1 MDSAD
6 GFLRMTGA
14 RRLVMGILNI
24 TPDSFSDGG
33 LYLNE
38 VEAVRQG
45 QKMADDGADIID
57 IGGESTQPGA
67 LPVSS
72 EEQIRRIVPVV
83 RQLSVR
89 LGVEGIISVDTTQSV
104 VAEAALGAGARIV
117 NDVSAGRAD
126 PKMFSLVSEYQA
138 GIVLMHMQGTP
149 LTMQDNPA
157 YVDVVEEVAG
167 FLEERAA
174 KAIEAGITR
183 DRIIIDPGIGFGK
196 TKIDNLRL
204 LASLDRFVRIGFPVL
219 LGASRKRFMGAIC
232 NESRPSDLLG
242 ATIATTTLGVMKG
255 VGIFRVH
262 DVRANR
268 QAIDVITAIS
278 SFSG

>member
-6 GFLRMTGA
+6 GFLRMTEA
-14 RRLVMGILNI
+14 RRLVMGILNV

-33 LYLNE
+33 LYLDE
-38 VEAVRQG
+38 AEAVRKG

-57 IGGESTQPGA
+57 VGGESTRPGA

-72 EEQIRRIVPVV
+72 EEQIQRIVPVV
-83 RQLSVR
+83 RQLSAYFGR
-89 LGVEGIISVDTTQSV
+89 EGIVSVDTTQSA

-126 PKMFSLVSEYQA
+126 PRMFPLVSEYQA

-157 YVDVVEEVAG
+157 YIDVVEEVAG
-167 FLEERAA
+167 FLEERTA
-174 KAIEAGITR
+174 KAIKAGIPR

-196 TKIDNLRL
+196 TKTDNLRL
-204 LASLDRFVRIGFPVL
+204 LASLERLVRMGFPVL

-232 NESRPSDLLG
+232 SESRPRDLLG
-242 ATIATTTLGVMKG
+242 ATIATTTFGVMKG

-278 SFSG
+278 NFSG